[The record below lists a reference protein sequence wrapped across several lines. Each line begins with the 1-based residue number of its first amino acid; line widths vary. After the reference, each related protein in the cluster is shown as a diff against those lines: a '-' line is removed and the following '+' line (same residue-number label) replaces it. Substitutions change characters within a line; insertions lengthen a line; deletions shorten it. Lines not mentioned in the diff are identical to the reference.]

1 MLLTV
6 RNVRSLGHT
15 EPPFAF
21 YFESFFGNRRD
32 GGGKTPI
39 QLLLEGGAGEA
50 GSRSKEA
57 KSNAI
62 SDEFFAARKE
72 FSISSWASCNGMLVS
87 NVSGLLSSKDGSSA
101 SSLRMADS
109 SAIRSSMIPN
119 ADIRWSLRN

>member
-1 MLLTV
+1 MTTGIVSPRKKPGVERRKLSPEQAAPLWQAAQGASGSLFSA
-6 RNVRSLGHT
+6 RGLNVRFWGYT

-62 SDEFFAARKE
+62 SDESFAA
-72 FSISSWASCNGMLVS
+72 
-87 NVSGLLSSKDGSSA
+87 
-101 SSLRMADS
+101 
-109 SAIRSSMIPN
+109 
-119 ADIRWSLRN
+119 